1 MKNTHSGYFWEIVL
15 ANYEV
20 FKLAFHP
27 NVLNIINPKFVQ
39 FQSSLKGDVPQ
50 FIFAQSIT
58 LTPGT
63 ITLSIKDGIYK
74 VHALNDDA
82 AKALPGQM
90 EQKILTIFLR
100 KIIMDNLFLY
110 AAIVLIFLM
119 ILLVY
124 RIMVGPTV
132 IDRILAVN
140 VIGTKSIVLLVLM
153 GLLFNRIEMFI
164 DIAIGYGLLNF
175 IASQQQNILKHKKL
189 KVSAEME
196 SIKK

>member
-1 MKNTHSGYFWEIVL
+1 
-15 ANYEV
+15 
-20 FKLAFHP
+20 
-27 NVLNIINPKFVQ
+27 
-39 FQSSLKGDVPQ
+39 
-50 FIFAQSIT
+50 
-58 LTPGT
+58 
-63 ITLSIKDGIYK
+63 
-74 VHALNDDA
+74 
-82 AKALPGQM
+82 
-90 EQKILTIFLR
+90 
-100 KIIMDNLFLY
+100 MDNLFLY

-175 IASQQQNILKHKKL
+175 IASLAAAKYFKKHKKL

-196 SIKK
+196 SIKNNNQEGNPNDH